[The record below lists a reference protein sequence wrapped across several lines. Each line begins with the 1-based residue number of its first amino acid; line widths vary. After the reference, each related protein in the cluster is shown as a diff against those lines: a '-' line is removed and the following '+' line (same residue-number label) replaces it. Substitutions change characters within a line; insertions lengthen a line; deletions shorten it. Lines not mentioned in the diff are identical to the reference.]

1 MKKIGK
7 ILLGII
13 AAIIVVLG
21 GYLIYLFASY
31 DRLPDNLTLKPDNQH
46 NQVLETNKT
55 YRAMS
60 HNIGYGAYPPSYS
73 FFMDGGKYSRAY
85 DKKR

>member
-13 AAIIVVLG
+13 TVIILVLG

-31 DRLPDNLTLKPDNQH
+31 DRLPDHLTLKPDNQH

-73 FFMDGGKYSRAY
+73 FFMDGGNTRERTI
-85 DKKR
+85 KKR

>member
-13 AAIIVVLG
+13 TAIILVLG

-31 DRLPDNLTLKPDNQH
+31 DRFYLNLSYLKTDNQH

-55 YRAMS
+55 T
-60 HNIGYGAYPPSYS
+60 I
-73 FFMDGGKYSRAY
+73 
-85 DKKR
+85 

>member
-1 MKKIGK
+1 MKKILK

-13 AAIIVVLG
+13 IAIVVILG

-31 DRLPDNLTLKPDNQH
+31 DRLPDNLTLEPDNHHTQT
-46 NQVLETNKT
+46 LETNKT

-60 HNIGYGAYPPSYS
+60 HNVGYGAYPPSYS
-73 FFMDGGKYSRAY
+73 FFMDGGK
-85 DKKR
+85 

>member
-13 AAIIVVLG
+13 TVIILVLG

-31 DRLPDNLTLKPDNQH
+31 DRLPDHLTLKPDNQH

-55 YRAMS
+55 
-60 HNIGYGAYPPSYS
+60 
-73 FFMDGGKYSRAY
+73 
-85 DKKR
+85 